1 MEATLIIKMSDGTE
15 KIIQLSNTNI
25 TLNLV
30 GPASI
35 TNESLQN
42 DTMLH
47 LTANVKTNSLIQL
60 L

>member
-1 MEATLIIKMSDGTE
+1 MEATLIIKMPDGTE
-15 KIIQLSNTNI
+15 KTIQLSNTNI

-30 GPASI
+30 GPAVITGDSI
-35 TNESLQN
+35 QN

>member
-1 MEATLIIKMSDGTE
+1 MEAILIIKMPDGTE
-15 KIIQLSNTNI
+15 KIIKLSNTNI